1 MVTTVLTFNI
11 CSEHG
16 MTQRRPANYE
26 DHIYLTFIPSVLQQ
40 VPSTEKF
47 VDSS

>member
-1 MVTTVLTFNI
+1 MVTSVLTVNI

-16 MTQRRPANYE
+16 MTQRRPENCE
-26 DHIYLTFIPSVLQQ
+26 DHIYITFIPSVLQQ

-47 VDSS
+47 GDSS